1 MKYILLNWM
10 SPSLIEMPSPAMSVL
25 KKYLSFYNYE
35 VKIEYW
41 NMKLNKL
48 ENEFLWNLTDD
59 KKRDENNALLL
70 YDNYLAIKYNDIEAI
85 SNIKGFLI
93 GLRPSLLSADPYYID
108 RHMNSFYHK
117 LDEFLNDEIA
127 KIKWDDV
134 LYVGFSAKLYQ
145 WIPSS
150 IICKKI
156 KHISPQ
162 TIVVLGGMES
172 QYAAIDFLENFHQF
186 DFATWGE
193 GEYAIKLFSDVVS
206 NKNDASELYS
216 IPHLAFRAK
225 DGIYTSK
232 QKLSNFVDLNKTE
245 YYPDFFDYISKKN
258 EYRIQQAPF
267 LFIESSRGC
276 HWGKCHFCYLNKGYR
291 HRVKDIVNVRK
302 YVEEA
307 IKKYNIYNFAF
318 LDNDLVANDFSRFN
332 SLLDSLIEI
341 KYKYPD
347 FSIIL
352 AEIITKDFTETFIRK
367 MSLAGF
373 NSVQI
378 GYESPSDKLLTKID
392 KKNSYASNLLFIKFA
407 YKYGININGMN
418 VICGLLEETNEDVS
432 EAIENLRYQRFFLNT
447 FSHNMSKLA
456 IMHTSRYFEKLKNDN
471 SFRLNKVY
479 NFLPKNLLSNE
490 IINNC
495 NIIEKVK
502 MAERNIW
509 HEFIKIEKYYK
520 ENSFSYKIFNNDS
533 YILYQEFLNKG
544 KINEIEINK
553 DSLEYFILEKANSK
567 VVSFTNILYEIHS
580 NEKFSYFL
588 ECEIIN
594 VIEEIKKEGLLYV
607 SFDYSELL
615 TVIDIREVI

>member
-1 MKYILLNWM
+1 
-10 SPSLIEMPSPAMSVL
+10 MPSPAMSVL
-25 KKYLSFYNYE
+25 KKYLFFYNYE

-150 IICKKI
+150 IICEKI

-162 TIVVLGGMES
+162 TIVVLG
-172 QYAAIDFLENFHQF
+172 
-186 DFATWGE
+186 
-193 GEYAIKLFSDVVS
+193 
-206 NKNDASELYS
+206 
-216 IPHLAFRAK
+216 
-225 DGIYTSK
+225 
-232 QKLSNFVDLNKTE
+232 TE

-352 AEIITKDFTETFIRK
+352 AEIITKDFTDRIHQRTSDLRK
-367 MSLAGF
+367 DTNHQA
-373 NSVQI
+373 
-378 GYESPSDKLLTKID
+378 
-392 KKNSYASNLLFIKFA
+392 
-407 YKYGININGMN
+407 IN
-418 VICGLLEETNEDVS
+418 
-432 EAIENLRYQRFFLNT
+432 F
-447 FSHNMSKLA
+447 
-456 IMHTSRYFEKLKNDN
+456 
-471 SFRLNKVY
+471 
-479 NFLPKNLLSNE
+479 
-490 IINNC
+490 
-495 NIIEKVK
+495 
-502 MAERNIW
+502 
-509 HEFIKIEKYYK
+509 
-520 ENSFSYKIFNNDS
+520 
-533 YILYQEFLNKG
+533 
-544 KINEIEINK
+544 
-553 DSLEYFILEKANSK
+553 
-567 VVSFTNILYEIHS
+567 
-580 NEKFSYFL
+580 
-588 ECEIIN
+588 
-594 VIEEIKKEGLLYV
+594 
-607 SFDYSELL
+607 
-615 TVIDIREVI
+615 